1 MYQWLSEA
9 VENNSI
15 VITASRRLARVL
27 HSEYGKEQL
36 ALGNKAWLS
45 PNIRFLDD
53 WLTST
58 VNAAADSLPIVLA
71 SHASGIIWERCLK
84 EQAGAALLNIGGLV
98 RQARQSWQRLHDWRV
113 PLSEVSTEARSQDE
127 QLFAAA
133 ARKYQ
138 EILADNGWIDDA
150 QVAGMVTGL
159 IESRAVPA
167 PESVVYAGFDRL
179 VPGVEH
185 LFAVLTD
192 IGCVVTAAQFD
203 AAAED
208 VLVAA
213 FDNADAELRAAGAW
227 ARRQL
232 TENPSA
238 IVGII
243 SSSLD
248 KNAAATERLIREGI
262 APGWQYGGAD
272 LRTAVNTSYGRR
284 LSDYPAISIALLLLQ
299 WVHRGLSFSEI
310 SLLLRTQFI
319 AGMETAG
326 RCKLELYLR
335 RLPDQSWSPP
345 AIMRL
350 FRERAEEADARKWLE
365 GAKHIS
371 SFQAGAAEQASP
383 SAWADRI
390 NQLMLE
396 LAWPGTRA
404 LASDEFQL
412 VNRWR
417 ELLNDLAR
425 LEIVCPQVTFAEA
438 CSRLAAL
445 ARDTIYQPETQPGV
459 IRLLGPLEAAGMR
472 FDRVW
477 VAGLDADTWPPASH
491 PLTLV
496 SRQLQRQYSM
506 PDATPDDTLDY
517 ARRVLKRLVSSAD
530 RVRLSWQRSSEEAE
544 NTASPLIAGYAAV
557 AHEQATDPGWHA
569 LNLIGTNPLEQPAD
583 DPAPAVQRDEL
594 VAGGAYTI
602 QRQVSDPFSAF
613 AHGRLRVA
621 ELESVAMGLSPALRG
636 SLIHKA
642 LHALFAEKPSQDEI
656 RQWRGDGLQERVSR
670 AADTALKRYL
680 RHADP
685 VLRQLLALERA
696 RLLDLLESFIAEESK
711 RPAFRIDNVEH
722 EIEYQQFGVRLKLR
736 IDRIDRLFDES
747 LLIADYKTGV
757 AKNLLNRHGDPLDL
771 QLVVYACALDESVGG
786 LVLINIDSRS
796 IAYKG
801 SGGSVA
807 WDAKRA
813 GQWPERLAAWKEKV
827 AMAMQQIAAGDARI
841 NLDLQSGQSRPL
853 NILSRFE
860 ERRRGQR

>member
-9 VENNSI
+9 VENHSI

-36 ALGNKAWLS
+36 GLGNKAWLS
-45 PNIRFLDD
+45 PEIRFLHD

-58 VNAAADSLPIVLA
+58 IIAATDSLPIVLA

-84 EQAGAALLNIGGLV
+84 EQAGASLLNIGGLV

-113 PLSEVSTEARSQDE
+113 PLNEVSTEARSQDE
-127 QLFAAA
+127 HLFAAA

-138 EILADNGWIDDA
+138 AILADNSWIDDA
-150 QVAGMVTGL
+150 QVAGIVTGL
-159 IESRAVPA
+159 IESRAVPVPA
-167 PESVVYAGFDRL
+167 TLVFAGFDRL
-179 VPGVEH
+179 VPAVEH
-185 LFAVLTD
+185 LFAAMADV
-192 IGCVVTAAQFD
+192 GCVVTAAQLD
-203 AAAED
+203 EAAED

-232 TENPSA
+232 TKNPSA
-238 IVGII
+238 TVGII

-248 KNAAATERLIREGI
+248 RNAAATERLIREGI

-310 SLLLRTQFI
+310 SLLLRTQII

-335 RLPDQSWSPP
+335 RMPDQPWSPA

-350 FRERAEEADARKWLE
+350 FQGRVEEADARKWLE
-365 GAKHIS
+365 GVKHIS
-371 SFQAGAAEQASP
+371 SFQASASEKASP

-390 NQLMLE
+390 NQLMFE
-396 LAWPGTRA
+396 LAWPGTRT

-417 ELLNDLAR
+417 ELLNELAR
-425 LEIVCPQVTFAEA
+425 LQIVCPKVTFAEA
-438 CSRLAAL
+438 SSRLAAL
-445 ARDTIYQPETQPGV
+445 ASDTIYQPQTPPGA

-472 FDRVW
+472 FDSVW
-477 VAGLDADTWPPASH
+477 VAGLDSDTWPPAAH

-517 ARRVLKRLVSSAD
+517 ARRVLQRLASSAD
-530 RVRLSWQRSSEEAE
+530 RVRLSWQRCSEESE
-544 NTASPLIAGYAAV
+544 NTASPLIAGYAA
-557 AHEQATDPGWHA
+557 ANHEQATDPGWHA

-602 QRQVSDPFSAF
+602 QRQASDPFSAF
-613 AHGRLRVA
+613 AHGRLRVS

-656 RQWRGDGLQERVSR
+656 RQWHGGGLQERVSS
-670 AADTALKRYL
+670 AADTALKGYL
-680 RHADP
+680 WHADP
-685 VLRQLLALERA
+685 VLCRLLALERA
-696 RLLDLLESFIAEESK
+696 RLHDLLERFVAEESK
-711 RPAFRIDNVEH
+711 RPAFSVVNIEH
-722 EIEYQQFGVRLKLR
+722 DIEYQQFGVRLKLR
-736 IDRIDRLFDES
+736 IDRIDRLVDES

-757 AKNLLNRHGDPLDL
+757 AKNFLNRHGDPLDL

-813 GQWPERLAAWKEKV
+813 DQWPQRLAAWKDKV
-827 AMAMQQIAAGDARI
+827 AMAMQQIAAGDVRI
-841 NLDLQSGQSRPL
+841 NLDLQTQQTRPL